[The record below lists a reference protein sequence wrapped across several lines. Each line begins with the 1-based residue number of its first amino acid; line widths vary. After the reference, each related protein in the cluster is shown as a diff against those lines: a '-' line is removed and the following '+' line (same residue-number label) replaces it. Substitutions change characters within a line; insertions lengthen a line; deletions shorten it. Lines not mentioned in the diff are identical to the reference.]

1 MKKVSLI
8 VPCYNEERNLD
19 ALYAKLRPLLDN
31 SLDSR
36 KYEWEVIMID
46 DGSRDSTLS
55 LMESLS
61 RRMKESTYCHCQEIL
76 ARNVPCLPDSIMLR
90 GTVR

>member
-46 DGSRDSTLS
+46 DGLS
-55 LMESLS
+55 LI
-61 RRMKESTYCHCQEIL
+61 HI
-76 ARNVPCLPDSIMLR
+76 
-90 GTVR
+90 

>member
-55 LMESLS
+55 LMESLQA
-61 RRMKESTYCHCQEIL
+61 E
-76 ARNVPCLPDSIMLR
+76 
-90 GTVR
+90 G

>member
-55 LMESLS
+55 LMESLRQKDERINVLSLS
-61 RRMKESTYCHCQEIL
+61 R
-76 ARNVPCLPDSIMLR
+76 NF
-90 GTVR
+90 G

>member
-55 LMESLS
+55 LMESLRQKDERINVLSLS
-61 RRMKESTYCHCQEIL
+61 RNFGKECAML
-76 ARNVPCLPDSIMLR
+76 AGFDYAS

>member
-55 LMESLS
+55 LMESL
-61 RRMKESTYCHCQEIL
+61 RQKDERI
-76 ARNVPCLPDSIMLR
+76 NVLSL
-90 GTVR
+90 